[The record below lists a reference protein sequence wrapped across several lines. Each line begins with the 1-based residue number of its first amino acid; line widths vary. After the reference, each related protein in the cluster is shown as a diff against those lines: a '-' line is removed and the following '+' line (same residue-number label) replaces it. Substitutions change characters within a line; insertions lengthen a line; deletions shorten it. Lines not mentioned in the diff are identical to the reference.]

1 MFMKIMIM
9 FFLDGEAHILF
20 TCSAGPS
27 GRVLRASDGADPAA
41 GSRGGRLLR
50 QVQEEVK
57 RQPDIRPSGV
67 EACIRLSRDHSNL
80 IHYVFS
86 VKLQMM
92 PYIRAFSPN

>member
-1 MFMKIMIM
+1 MFMKKMFM
-9 FFLDGEAHILF
+9 FFLDGEALILF

-57 RQPDIRPSGV
+57 KQPDIRPTGV
-67 EACIRLSRDHSNL
+67 EVCIRLFRGDPEITCKGAQEDFIL
-80 IHYVFS
+80 
-86 VKLQMM
+86 
-92 PYIRAFSPN
+92 